1 MFHTHRK
8 ALGAVLASALTLAAT
23 AAPGALAQPIN
34 PRSPYAASRT
44 QPATDVRSP
53 DARDAA
59 DRTQP
64 PPDLRSPDAR
74 DAAAGRQIAVAA
86 PPTWPTSP
94 QPITRPRVVVSAP
107 DSGLDW
113 PSAGIGAG
121 TIIGALAIALV
132 GSVGLRRRRIA
143 RPGPVTPP

>member
-8 ALGAVLASALTLAAT
+8 ALGTALATALTLAAT

-34 PRSPYAASRT
+34 LRSPDASDAANRT

-74 DAAAGRQIAVAA
+74 DAAASRQIAVAG

-94 QPITRPRVVVSAP
+94 QPVTRPGVVVERA
-107 DSGLDW
+107 GL
-113 PSAGIGAG
+113 
-121 TIIGALAIALV
+121 
-132 GSVGLRRRRIA
+132 GL
-143 RPGPVTPP
+143 